1 MNRVTFLRAISLVE
15 FKGKAHVSTK
25 SVQIDFNGI
34 QLFNLFLNYSITVES
49 SKFYL
54 DISRHF

>member
-1 MNRVTFLRAISLVE
+1 MNRVTFLRAISLVA
-15 FKGKAHVSTK
+15 FKETAHVSTK
-25 SVQIDFNGI
+25 SIQIDFNGI
-34 QLFNLFLNYSITVES
+34 QLFTLFLNYSITDES